1 MKSYKQKLIQKLS
14 EYHLARSSINVYLCS
29 SADKRPRSDI
39 VWELYLDKKWRIP
52 KCAWGR
58 NIRAWLAKNGCEKS
72 QRYCEKRGIDYQ
84 NFDFR

>member
-39 VWELYLDKKWRIP
+39 VWELYLKKVANYITNPRGLKP
-52 KCAWGR
+52 R
-58 NIRAWLAKNGCEKS
+58 KNLENTTNPRS
-72 QRYCEKRGIDYQ
+72 LNHQT
-84 NFDFR
+84 